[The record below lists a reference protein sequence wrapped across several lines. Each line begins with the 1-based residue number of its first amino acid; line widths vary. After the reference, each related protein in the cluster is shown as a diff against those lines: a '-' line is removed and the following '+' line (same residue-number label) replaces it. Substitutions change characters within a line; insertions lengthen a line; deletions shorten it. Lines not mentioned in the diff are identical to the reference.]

1 MPQFK
6 TLELCSPYSLAQ
18 HIQFVS
24 KSFWLEKL
32 VPSDTAICITTVIPY
47 LALLFLATSPTPS
60 LVSHNSQSGPLET
73 WSDHICSKLM
83 FVLSHHI

>member
-6 TLELCSPYSLAQ
+6 TLELCFPYSLTQ
-18 HIQFVS
+18 HTQFVS
-24 KSFWLEKL
+24 KSFWLEL
-32 VPSDTAICITTVIPY
+32 LAPSNTAICITTVIPS

-73 WSDHICSKLM
+73 WSDHNHS
-83 FVLSHHI
+83 SAQN